1 MYHRHSLVCEGNVH
15 SNWWTRSV
23 VLGPAT
29 ICNLQMEESDL
40 ILLKEILMMRLSESA
55 AEDLKLNTSTQK
67 LEASNRGLSVSVP
80 KNVNLPR
87 NFEQG
92 VASAVLWIN
101 NEQGTALEMKI
112 NELWHVNHLMS
123 K

>member
-1 MYHRHSLVCEGNVH
+1 MCRRHSLVCEGNVY

-23 VLGPAT
+23 ALGPAT

-80 KNVNLPR
+80 KNVNLP
-87 NFEQG
+87 
-92 VASAVLWIN
+92 
-101 NEQGTALEMKI
+101 
-112 NELWHVNHLMS
+112 
-123 K
+123 